1 MIYRSERGDIR
12 LFVAGDAM
20 PARGLQAGDEPDY
33 RALLDLCRSADA
45 SFANLETTVREP
57 TDGTPNL
64 TQGTPM
70 STPPAL
76 LDDLKWMGLRLFSC
90 ANNHATDYGVDGLL
104 AMLAHLGRARIAH
117 AGAGANLAEARKPAY
132 FDTAAG
138 RVALLAATTFY
149 PPWTR
154 AADQRIDAAGRPGVN
169 PLGFATSF
177 TVDQAAFLALRQT
190 SEQLGLTQQRTRL
203 RAMFFSAQEAPEDST
218 DALSFLGH
226 RFQVGARFAVA
237 TKVDVRDAEANLRWI
252 REARRQAD
260 WVIFSLHNHE
270 FGPSGALTAATNVG
284 MEEPAAFAVDFAH
297 AAIDAGAD
305 AVVGHGPHLTLGVEI
320 YKGRPIFYSLGNF
333 IFQNDNVPVFPA
345 EAYARFGLDER
356 ATPTDFLDA
365 RTGNETRGFPAAPE
379 YWQSLAATCE
389 FAAHHLIAVRLHPL
403 DLGHGRSRAQ
413 RGRPVLARGSVA
425 AAILDRVRLL
435 STRFGTEMT
444 IEGESATIRLG

>member
-1 MIYRSERGDIR
+1 M
-12 LFVAGDAM
+12 
-20 PARGLQAGDEPDY
+20 
-33 RALLDLCRSADA
+33 
-45 SFANLETTVREP
+45 
-57 TDGTPNL
+57 
-64 TQGTPM
+64 
-70 STPPAL
+70 
-76 LDDLKWMGLRLFSC
+76 
-90 ANNHATDYGVDGLL
+90 
-104 AMLAHLGRARIAH
+104 
-117 AGAGANLAEARKPAY
+117 
-132 FDTAAG
+132 
-138 RVALLAATTFY
+138 
-149 PPWTR
+149 
-154 AADQRIDAAGRPGVN
+154 
-169 PLGFATSF
+169 
-177 TVDQAAFLALRQT
+177 
-190 SEQLGLTQQRTRL
+190 
-203 RAMFFSAQEAPEDST
+203 
-218 DALSFLGH
+218 
-226 RFQVGARFAVA
+226 
-237 TKVDVRDAEANLRWI
+237 
-252 REARRQAD
+252 
-260 WVIFSLHNHE
+260 IFSLHNHE